1 MRRGETRGWVLELG
15 AAAIWL
21 LLGVGL
27 MPILIFYTGALL
39 LGRYEGG
46 SLGHTYGSVF
56 AGAAA
61 GSSASWIV
69 ILGPYGLY
77 LLFRGLAAWWRAG
90 SNPA

>member
-21 LLGVGL
+21 LLGAGL
-27 MPILIFYTGALL
+27 MPILIFCAGALL
-39 LGRYEGG
+39 LGRYEGA
-46 SLGHTYGSVF
+46 SLGRTYGSVF
-56 AGAAA
+56 AGAAT